1 MLSLSPKNASWH
13 SSKASHTSNSAEA
26 TDDEQHF
33 SDDDDDFEDS
43 DVGGALSP
51 HFVATSDHV
60 FYCRNLGGVLLRCSL
75 PEFVPLVK
83 LSGNSYWRTGF
94 ATVSAKRNI
103 YQSQTGQI
111 LRSPEEFLF
120 HDGEWDRG
128 WILRK
133 AHALMDQFD
142 DISLHQKEFLK
153 LWNGFVAEF
162 RVHSNM
168 YVQDACTEFARRHRD
183 VLCRQ
188 YRHSFLLHLINLYH
202 QALLHSSAFLLCL
215 MYVDSDDTLPNTG
228 AGRLPDIGSRARP
241 LVDGPPQTKQARR

>member
-1 MLSLSPKNASWH
+1 MLSLSPRSASWQRTENH
-13 SSKASHTSNSAEA
+13 NLNLADAS
-26 TDDEQHF
+26 DDEHF
-33 SDDDDDFEDS
+33 SDDDFEVSEVVD
-43 DVGGALSP
+43 GAHSP
-51 HFVATSDHV
+51 HPATSDHV
-60 FYCRNLGGVLLRCSL
+60 FYCRKLGGVLLRCSL

-83 LSGNSYWRTGF
+83 LSGNSHWRTGF

-120 HDGEWDRG
+120 HDGDWDRG

-162 RVHSNM
+162 RIHSNM

-188 YRHSFLLHLINLYH
+188 YRHSFLLHLINLFH
-202 QALLHSSAFLLCL
+202 QALIHSSAFLLCL
-215 MYVDSDDTLPNTG
+215 AYVDSDDSQPTSEEGLSNLASG
-228 AGRLPDIGSRARP
+228 AQPPADDVPPRA
-241 LVDGPPQTKQARR
+241 KQARR